1 MGSSGGNMAKRCR
14 LGTFNVYN
22 LVNPGVTYYGNKRYS
37 DNTFARKVEWLA
49 GQLDQMD
56 ADIVG
61 FQEVFHKDALSAV
74 LDNTKSKDYSGRAVA
89 FRKDPGPDPSPA
101 VAIASRY
108 NILEQTIHEAI
119 PRSAHLAFD
128 DDSSVPIETFSRPVL
143 ECVIDVPDLGPVVV
157 FVAHLKSK
165 RPEYL
170 EGEKKDFYAE
180 ARASARSLVRRAVEA
195 TGLRAL
201 LLARLTRAN
210 KWPVVLLGD
219 LNDAA
224 RAVTTTVI
232 SGTPPWRFA
241 KLAEKRKVWD
251 RLLYN
256 ASELISRR
264 SLVAPRYTHIFNG
277 YFEVLDHIFVSEEFY
292 RSNPKAVGE
301 VEYVRFYTDHL
312 VDSTLASDALRSWQ
326 SDHGQVVATIKISM
340 TGG

>member
-1 MGSSGGNMAKRCR
+1 MAKRYR

-22 LVNPGVTYYGNKRYS
+22 LVNPGVTYYGSKSYS
-37 DNTFARKVEWLA
+37 DKTFARKVVWLA

-61 FQEVFHKDALSAV
+61 FQEVFHEDALREV
-74 LDNTKSKDYSGRAVA
+74 LDNTHTSDYTNQAVA
-89 FRKDPGPDPSPA
+89 FRKVSGSDPSPA

-108 NILEQTIHEAI
+108 NILETTVHEAI
-119 PRSAHLAFD
+119 PRSARLELD
-128 DDSSVPIETFSRPVL
+128 DGSRVPIETFSRPVL
-143 ECVIDVPDLGPVVV
+143 ECVIDVPNLGPVVV

-165 RPEYL
+165 RPQYL
-170 EGEKKDFYAE
+170 ENEKEDFYAE

-195 TGLRAL
+195 VGLRAL

-210 KWPVVLLGD
+210 KWPVVLVGD

-256 ASELISRR
+256 AAELISRR

-292 RSNPKAVGE
+292 RANPKAVGE

-312 VDSTLASDALRSWQ
+312 VDSTLASDAMPSWR
-326 SDHGQVVATIKISM
+326 SDHGQVVVTIRI
-340 TGG
+340 TA